1 MSDSLRQ
8 CKDLGLAYIPPSFY
22 QEISYYLPW
31 SLRIA
36 TAVCAVSASA
46 PALPLACARFVLR
59 LLALLVQ
66 KYKC

>member
-1 MSDSLRQ
+1 VSDSLRQ
-8 CKDLGLAYIPPSFY
+8 FKDLGLAYIPPTFY
-22 QEISYYLPW
+22 QEMSYYLPW

-36 TAVCAVSASA
+36 TAVC
-46 PALPLACARFVLR
+46 PTALPLACARFVLR